1 MFISDFAIKRPLLT
15 VVAMLTL
22 VGFGLVALLQLQTDE
37 FPEIAPPVVLTT
49 VVYPGHMY
57 SPAPHATMSELQ
69 AKNYVY
75 RLRSKDQ
82 WMIMFGGA

>member
-1 MFISDFAIKRPLLT
+1 MNELRES
-15 VVAMLTL
+15 
-22 VGFGLVALLQLQTDE
+22 LQRLARL
-37 FPEIAPPVVLTT
+37 PETT

-57 SPAPHATMSELQ
+57 SPAPHATMADVQ